1 MRACRPNESRF
12 FMSIPYCSRLQALNH
27 RAGGIVFPMVL
38 LVLSLFSAVAVAA
51 AAEIHG
57 VKMPDSAIVEGKP
70 LKLNGI
76 GVRAKTFLDIKVYVA
91 GLYVETPSHDPNK
104 IIALDGVRQLQ
115 LLMTHDAP
123 KAKLVDEI
131 VTGLDRNASDKM
143 DALRQRLAVF
153 LGGVPDLKE
162 GGLLTITYVPGKGTS
177 VVGTGGDEVTVP
189 GKDFADAVI
198 SAWLGAKP
206 LDHDLKKHLLGE

>member
-1 MRACRPNESRF
+1 M
-12 FMSIPYCSRLQALNH
+12 
-27 RAGGIVFPMVL
+27 FPIML
-38 LVLSLFSAVAVAA
+38 LALSLFSAVAA

-57 VKMPDSAIVEGKP
+57 VKMPDSAIVDGKP

-76 GVRAKTFLDIKVYVA
+76 GVRAKTFLNIKVYVA
-91 GLYVETPSHDPNK
+91 GLYVETPSNDPNK
-104 IIALDGVRQLQ
+104 IVALDGVRQLQ

-131 VTGLDRNASDKM
+131 VSGLGRNAGDKM
-143 DALRQRLAVF
+143 DALQQRLAAF

-162 GGLLTITYVPGKGTS
+162 GGMLTITYVPGKGTS
-177 VVGTGGDEVTVP
+177 VVGTGGGEVTVP

-206 LDHDLKKHLLGE
+206 LDRDLKKHLLGE